1 MPGVS
6 DQTAHLEHLIAR
18 LQQGDMAARPELL
31 NAAGERLMRLTRRM
45 FHHEHR
51 LKKLEET
58 GDVFQNASLR
68 LYMALAEVK
77 PATVRDFFRLAAFH
91 IRRELIDLARH
102 YNGPKGLGT
111 HETRLPPASGDTAAS
126 HTRSPPLGGARF
138 TVHAGSL
145 SPPLRRSSDYGLRS
159 CRGRRPRL
167 RRQICPLN
175 TIQPTQLWIQSRSR
189 PSQSKIARSLPRAQ
203 RPKHPF
209 RLGQPQNLLPTQ
221 PQSKVLIATRK
232 VSSRSR

>member
-1 MPGVS
+1 MPEVAG
-6 DQTAHLEHLIAR
+6 QTVRLEQLIAR
-18 LQQGDMAARPELL
+18 LQRGDVAARSELL

-102 YNGPKGLGT
+102 YYGPQGLGT
-111 HETRLPPASGDTAAS
+111 HETRLPPASGDTAAALADELS
-126 HTRSPPLGGARF
+126 DTTSEPSSLAIWREFHQRVADLPDEEREMFDLVWYQGLSQTEVAALLGVSERTVQRRWQAAR
-138 TVHAGSL
+138 
-145 SPPLRRSSDYGLRS
+145 
-159 CRGRRPRL
+159 
-167 RRQICPLN
+167 LN
-175 TIQPTQLWIQSRSR
+175 LHR
-189 PSQSKIARSLPRAQ
+189 
-203 RPKHPF
+203 
-209 RLGQPQNLLPTQ
+209 
-221 PQSKVLIATRK
+221 VLHGE
-232 VSSRSR
+232 VPG